1 MTAMTIDGFC
11 GELLEDDCPEG
22 RLEPERL
29 AADFTRRFQ
38 VPLRVSLDDLA
49 VLLENAGIG
58 PVYGAPLAGGLRG
71 VHYSLPGG
79 GYAIQYL
86 EDQWEGGKVHTVLHE
101 TGEIVQEQVWL
112 RRHGSRPP
120 GDICTEADRFA
131 ASVMMPPDIFAAYAV
146 AAGLDVPA
154 LQRVFR
160 CAYSSV
166 TRRLGEVMRRQPLA
180 AVLYERQGNG
190 PATWPERPDPGSFRA
205 SALTRTPGFGERASR
220 LLCGSRGRMPLPE
233 RPPSSGSL
241 AEAVILTGR
250 AEYAEDDGIA
260 VAARPVYWRGRIAKV
275 AVVAVPREYRAALE
289 PQTRTA
295 TERFRSSRSW
305 TGRTATAKG

>member
-1 MTAMTIDGFC
+1 MTTMTIDGFC
-11 GELLEDDCPEG
+11 DELLGDDCPEG

-29 AADFTRRFQ
+29 AADFTLRFQ

-49 VLLENAGIG
+49 VLLESAGIG
-58 PVYGAPLAGGLRG
+58 PVYGARLAKGLRG

-101 TGEIVQEQVWL
+101 TGEIVHEQVWD
-112 RRHGSRPP
+112 RRHDSKPP
-120 GDICTEADRFA
+120 REICTEADRFA
-131 ASVMMPPDIFAAYAV
+131 AAVMMPPESFAAYAQ

-154 LQRVFR
+154 LQWVFR

-166 TRRLGEVMRRQPLA
+166 TRRMGEVMRRQPLA
-180 AVLYERQGNG
+180 AVLYERKGDE
-190 PATWPERPDPGSFRA
+190 PAAWPEHPDPNAFRA

-241 AEAVILTGR
+241 AEGVILTGR
-250 AEYAEDDGIA
+250 AEYAEGDGIA
-260 VAARPVYWRGRIAKV
+260 VAARPVVWQGRIAKV
-275 AVVAVPREYRAALE
+275 IIVAVPWEHRSVLE
-289 PQTRTA
+289 PQLGRLGRSHPGNSPRVPW
-295 TERFRSSRSW
+295 RFAA
-305 TGRTATAKG
+305 G